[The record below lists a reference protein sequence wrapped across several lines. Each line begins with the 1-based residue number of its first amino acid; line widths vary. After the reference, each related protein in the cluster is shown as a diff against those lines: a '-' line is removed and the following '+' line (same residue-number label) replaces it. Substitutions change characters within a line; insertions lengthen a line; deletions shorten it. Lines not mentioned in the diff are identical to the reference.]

1 MVKEHSRTFLA
12 GNKNV
17 HVIPIA
23 FEVDR
28 AVLPLKEVDRVDK
41 VYILSGAEEGLKTD
55 AYAGKVIKKLRG
67 IAEVELVH
75 YGYYD
80 YPSVFAAF
88 VKIGRKEAGNN
99 VFVNLSSGGRIQAIA
114 GTLAASMF
122 GWTIYYAEPERYNID
137 MGQSPEGSSSGIKH
151 IFEIKTYP
159 IEKPKDS
166 LVKCLAMMHGIET
179 QKTLMAKLEAEGMLE
194 DDLPGESFA
203 KKSYNKFRRDYLNP
217 LLEKKWISRDGT
229 GKRGRL
235 EITKA
240 GEEIVRIFGRT

>member
-41 VYILSGAEEGLKTD
+41 VYILSGAQEGSKTD
-55 AYAGKVIKKLRG
+55 AYASKVIKKLRG
-67 IAEVELVH
+67 MAEVVSVN

-80 YPSVFAAF
+80 YPSIFATF

-203 KKSYNKFRRDYLNP
+203 KKSYNKFRREYLNP
-217 LLEKKWISRDGT
+217 LIEKKWISRDGT

-240 GEEIVRIFGRT
+240 GEEIARIFG